1 MREFLN
7 LVVGGIVAGGLYA
20 IFASGIV
27 LTYQTSG
34 IFNFA
39 HGAIA
44 FASAYLFFQL
54 NTGLGWPV
62 VVSAVV
68 AILVFAPA
76 LGWSFDRLLFR
87 RLADASDTVKMVVP
101 IALLVAVPSLCLLVV
116 DRLNAWFDTGLPTQ
130 DQILSI
136 PGLGPT
142 PKEIWRVGGVIVDS
156 NQIAVFSAA
165 LLAAVALWVLL
176 RHTRLGLRMR
186 AVVDRRPLAGLRG
199 VDADR
204 TSGMAWMIGALLAGL
219 AGVLLAPLFT
229 LNAPTFTSVVL
240 ISTPA
245 VVLAGFR
252 SLPIAFLGGLGIGVL
267 QNLIAGYADFAKGI
281 NGFRT
286 ALPFILLYVLLFL
299 LARDRRKTTGTAT
312 EQVTARLTPAG
323 ASIRRK
329 AIVWGSW
336 TLVLLVFSL
345 FFASD
350 YWQALIA
357 RGLALG
363 LVLLSFTIVTGIG
376 GMVSLAQ
383 AAFVSAAGFT
393 AGWAL
398 SHRWPFLLALVAGTV
413 VAAVLGAIVSLP
425 ARRLGGLPLALS
437 TMAFAFVAQYLFFQL
452 DAVSNQNQSGW
463 ELRPPEIGPLDFGD
477 HRVMV
482 VGLVVLLALTSLM
495 VHNLTKSSSGRA
507 MIALRSSE
515 AGAVTVGVKAV
526 RTKMAVFVLSAA
538 VAGFGGVLLASTTGR
553 ISNFDF
559 PVELGFFWLSSAV
572 VFGIRRPAGAVLAG
586 LAGALT
592 PEFVSWFSSGALL
605 PAVLFGFAAVNLA
618 QNSDGILGI
627 FATEKARSQQR
638 RAARRDARATGKADE
653 PIPAARFTAGGGDAP
668 ERVAATTVSESVL
681 DLTDVHAA
689 YGALEVLHGVD
700 LIVPNGGVVALIG
713 ANGAGKTTLCSVAA
727 GILPPTQGA
736 VRLQGADVTALAAF
750 RRVAEGAFLIPEGRG
765 IFPSLTVEEN
775 MQLWLSAADERA
787 EAYERFPAL
796 ADRRRQTAGALSGGE
811 QQMLALAPALVRS
824 PALLIAD
831 EPSLGLAPR
840 IVEQV
845 YATFRELKDR
855 GTSILLVEEKAND
868 VLAMADTVAF
878 LQVGRLAWTAPAS
891 EVDEERL
898 VASYLGLG
906 AYAVR

>member
-62 VVSAVV
+62 ALSAIIAV
-68 AILVFAPA
+68 LLFAPA

-87 RLADASDTVKMVVP
+87 RLTDAPETVKMVVP
-101 IALLVAVPSLCLLVV
+101 LALLVAVPSLCLLVV
-116 DRLNAWFDTGLPTQ
+116 DRLNAWFDADLPTQ

-136 PGLGPT
+136 PGLGPM
-142 PKEIWRVGGVIVDS
+142 PKKIWRISGVIFDS
-156 NQIAVFSAA
+156 NQIAVFAAA
-165 LLAAVALWVLL
+165 LLAAVALWLLL

-204 TSGMAWMIGALLAGL
+204 TSGISWMIGALLAGL

-245 VVLAGFR
+245 VILAGFR
-252 SLPIAFLGGLGIGVL
+252 SLPVAFLGGLAIGVV

-299 LARDRRKTTGTAT
+299 LARDRRRTTGTAT
-312 EQVTARLTPAG
+312 EQVTAALAPVAV
-323 ASIRRK
+323 SIRRK
-329 AIVWGSW
+329 VIVWGSW
-336 TLVLLVFSL
+336 TAVLLIFAM
-345 FFASD
+345 FFAND

-398 SHRWPFLLALVAGTV
+398 SHEWPFLLALLAGTV

-452 DAVSNQNQSGW
+452 DAVSNQNKSGW
-463 ELRPPEIGPLDFGD
+463 ELRPPRIGPFDFGD

-482 VGLVVLLALTSLM
+482 VGLVALLGLTSLM

-507 MIALRSSE
+507 MMALRSSE
-515 AGAVTVGVKAV
+515 AGAVTVGVRAV
-526 RTKMAVFVLSAA
+526 RTKMAVFVLSAG

-559 PVELGFFWLSSAV
+559 PVELGFFWLASAV

-592 PEFVSWFSSGALL
+592 PELVSWFSSGALL

-618 QNSDGILGI
+618 QNPDGILGI
-627 FATEKARSQQR
+627 FATEKAKSEQKRAAR
-638 RAARRDARATGKADE
+638 RAAR
-653 PIPAARFTAGGGDAP
+653 AGAEAEVSTPD
-668 ERVAATTVSESVL
+668 VAAPLAAAGTHREQPVL
-681 DLTDVHAA
+681 ELSNIRAA
-689 YGALEVLHGVD
+689 YGDVEVLHGVD
-700 LIVPNGGVVALIG
+700 LAVPKAAVVALIG

-727 GILPPTQGA
+727 GLMRPTHGE
-736 VRLQGADVTALAAF
+736 VRLQGDDVTVLASF
-750 RRVAEGAFLIPEGRG
+750 RRVNDGAFLIPESRG
-765 IFPSLTVEEN
+765 IFPALTVDEN
-775 MQLWLSAADERA
+775 LQLWLSDPAQRG
-787 EAYERFPAL
+787 EAYTRFPAL

-811 QQMLALAPALVRS
+811 QQMLALAPALVR
-824 PALLIAD
+824 PPVLLIAD
-831 EPSLGLAPR
+831 EPSLGLAPK

-845 YATFRELKDR
+845 YATLHELKGR
-855 GTSILLVEEKAND
+855 GTTILLIEEKAND
-868 VLAMADTVAF
+868 ALAIADTVAF
-878 LQVGRLAWTAPAS
+878 LQVGRLAWLAPAN
-891 EVDEERL
+891 EVDEDRL
-898 VASYLGLG
+898 VASYLGLDAEALADG
-906 AYAVR
+906 